1 MQPSLSN
8 EVRESLEFEKS
19 NLAQGSVLNNT
30 FYDAPH
36 EVAETPPGTLLRV
49 EKDVNTAE
57 YLLPPTTAL
66 SRFVY
71 QSETLNGSK
80 VPVSAFMLWPYSPRS
95 QPDGYPVVAWAHG
108 TSGFDANAA
117 PSNHKNLW
125 QHFLAPYQLA
135 LQGYVVVGTDYAGL
149 GIKKYASGETI
160 IHEYLASPSQA
171 KDVIYSVR
179 AAQTAFPELSKRF
192 VAIGHSQGGGA
203 VWAIAQIAATRSI
216 SGYLGG
222 VAISP
227 YANLIEDKAEF
238 PKIIAANMVPALASI
253 FPDFQPRDMLTP
265 EGEHRVKL
273 VHETDAGTSSAVAL
287 LSGVEI
293 LKPNWKENVHFR
305 RYQEMT
311 SNGGKAIKGPL
322 LIAHGKADPVLS
334 ETVVGDAVQKT
345 ADMDPSAAIVYYRLA
360 NVTHVCALPASQHL
374 WTDWIA
380 DRFAGRE
387 MEPTC
392 HQYELDC
399 ARSVTAHQSDQNW
412 YLEPASKPYQAPGP

>member
-1 MQPSLSN
+1 METSLSN
-8 EVRESLEFEKS
+8 EVRESPEFEKS
-19 NLAQGSVLNNT
+19 NWAEGSVLDNA
-30 FYDAPH
+30 FYNAPH
-36 EVAETPPGTLLRV
+36 EAVDSPPGTLLKL
-49 EKDVNTAE
+49 EKDVKTAG

-80 VPVSAFMLWPYSPRS
+80 VPVSAFVLWPYSPRS

-149 GIKKYASGETI
+149 GIKKHASGEAI
-160 IHEYLASPSQA
+160 VHEYLSSPSQA
-171 KDVIYSVR
+171 KDVIYSVK
-179 AAQTAFPELSKRF
+179 AAQAAFPELSKRF

-203 VWAIAQIAATRSI
+203 VWAIAQIAVTRSI

-227 YANLIEDKAEF
+227 YANLVEDPAEF
-238 PKIIAANMVPALASI
+238 PNVLAANIIPALASI
-253 FPDFQPRDMLTP
+253 FPDFRPEDILTP
-265 EGEHRVKL
+265 EGERGVKL

-287 LSGVEI
+287 LSGVDFI
-293 LKPNWKENVHFR
+293 HPNWKENVHFR
-305 RYQEMT
+305 KYQEMT

-334 ETVVGDAVQKT
+334 ESVVSSAVQKT
-345 ADMDPSAAIVYYRLA
+345 AALNPSAAIVYYALA
-360 NVTHVCALPASQHL
+360 NVTHVSALPASQHL

-380 DRFAGRE
+380 DRFAGKE
-387 MEPTC
+387 IEPAC

-399 ARSVTAHQSDQNW
+399 ARPVNAHQSDQNW
-412 YLEPASKPYQAPGP
+412 YLQPASKPYHAPGP

>member
-71 QSETLNGSK
+71 QSETLGGSK
-80 VPVSAFMLWPYSPRS
+80 VPVSAFVLWPYSPRS

-149 GIKKYASGETI
+149 GIKKYASGKTI
-160 IHEYLASPSQA
+160 IHEYLASPS
-171 KDVIYSVR
+171 
-179 AAQTAFPELSKRF
+179 
-192 VAIGHSQGGGA
+192 
-203 VWAIAQIAATRSI
+203 
-216 SGYLGG
+216 
-222 VAISP
+222 
-227 YANLIEDKAEF
+227 
-238 PKIIAANMVPALASI
+238 
-253 FPDFQPRDMLTP
+253 
-265 EGEHRVKL
+265 
-273 VHETDAGTSSAVAL
+273 
-287 LSGVEI
+287 
-293 LKPNWKENVHFR
+293 
-305 RYQEMT
+305 
-311 SNGGKAIKGPL
+311 
-322 LIAHGKADPVLS
+322 
-334 ETVVGDAVQKT
+334 
-345 ADMDPSAAIVYYRLA
+345 
-360 NVTHVCALPASQHL
+360 
-374 WTDWIA
+374 
-380 DRFAGRE
+380 
-387 MEPTC
+387 
-392 HQYELDC
+392 
-399 ARSVTAHQSDQNW
+399 
-412 YLEPASKPYQAPGP
+412 